1 MPSIT
6 RRTMITQRERIKSIL
21 YACVVYVRR
30 LLVGFVCVGRASRVE
45 ARRQR
50 CMAKLVFTLV
60 WLGRMFACAFMF
72 CMRSWV
78 RDCAPA
84 TLQARTHNTCVL
96 FMHVGASAFRSSKVH
111 ELRWEIAQ
119 HMWCILPLT
128 HTHTLSCW
136 RLFRRSCSQRSTC
149 NVQFQMTSKI
159 PSYWNHSICSSL
171 LYNLSEFAADT
182 AHAKKT
188 ARI

>member
-1 MPSIT
+1 
-6 RRTMITQRERIKSIL
+6 MITQRERIKSIL

-84 TLQARTHNTCVL
+84 TLQARTHTHAYYSCMWGLAHSDRVKC
-96 FMHVGASAFRSSKVH
+96 MSWDGRSRSICGAYSLSH
-111 ELRWEIAQ
+111 
-119 HMWCILPLT
+119 T
-128 HTHTLSCW
+128 HTHLAAGVSFVV
-136 RLFRRSCSQRSTC
+136 RVRNARRAMC
-149 NVQFQMTSKI
+149 NSKWL
-159 PSYWNHSICSSL
+159 PKSR
-171 LYNLSEFAADT
+171 
-182 AHAKKT
+182 
-188 ARI
+188 RIGIIRFVRVCCIT